1 LADLR
6 ANGRGRGTGEI
17 PVGGIG
23 SGFIVAM
30 LSGLASWFRHQLA
43 EPPAS
48 RREAA
53 DEGQKKKRAKR
64 EKNVWPSTSS

>member
-1 LADLR
+1 M
-6 ANGRGRGTGEI
+6 
-17 PVGGIG
+17 GGIG

-53 DEGQKKKRAKR
+53 DERRPKEEKSEKGEKRLAV
-64 EKNVWPSTSS
+64 NV

>member
-1 LADLR
+1 M
-6 ANGRGRGTGEI
+6 
-17 PVGGIG
+17 GGIG

-53 DEGQKKKRAKR
+53 DEREGQKKKRGKGR
-64 EKNVWPSTSS
+64 KTSGRQRLARLQVAIEVS